1 MINVKIYKIYKSC
14 FTHICARY
22 NRFSNINVNCAKD
35 YNTQRD
41 EEMNY
46 TMDMDEIADLPK
58 NLTSLIGQEQK

>member
-1 MINVKIYKIYKSC
+1 MINVKIFKSRS
-14 FTHICARY
+14 THICASY

-35 YNTQRD
+35 CNTQRD
-41 EEMNY
+41 VEIVY